1 MKKNKLVALILSSV
15 MASMCMVTPI
25 SAEEYLVN
33 RPPISQSSNGIATYD
48 WMYPTRT
55 WDLSKNPYEY
65 SGNATKSEIYT
76 NYRFYGVDSLAIQI
90 TTNTADSVTV
100 KVRQTLID
108 DSGKEHYSVI
118 KTKKISGNTT
128 TSFAVPVTNAKGYS
142 YYLSFSAPCDV
153 SGTIY

>member
-1 MKKNKLVALILSSV
+1 MKKDKLVALILSSV

-33 RPPISQSSNGIATYD
+33 RPPISQSPNGIATYD

-90 TTNTADSVTV
+90 TTNTAPSLKPKKSAEILQQALPYQLRMPRDIHITFLSLRHAMLVERFI
-100 KVRQTLID
+100 KKCQ
-108 DSGKEHYSVI
+108 EHQL
-118 KTKKISGNTT
+118 K
-128 TSFAVPVTNAKGYS
+128 
-142 YYLSFSAPCDV
+142 LLR
-153 SGTIY
+153 